1 MRRRFIG
8 VAFLTL
14 VLSACGGNGGIYPTN
29 KTYTVRWEN
38 WDGALLETDSNVKE
52 GNWPTY
58 NGSTPHRI
66 DDEHYTYSWS
76 GWYPNLAPVRSNIT
90 YTATYFSNEKIID
103 YTITFDTRGGS
114 TINPVS
120 VRKGNLL
127 DRPEDPTKDN
137 YTFGGWYTDN
147 ALTNEY
153 DFSRPVNS
161 SFTLYAKW
169 NTTEYM
175 VTYNLNYDNLPT
187 VSYSTKDGYITY
199 RPTRSGYVFNGWWLS
214 DGFID
219 GQPILSRSFSF
230 DTRVTSNNLVLYAE
244 WVEEKMVSNELDAPV
259 VTIDGEYISWNAV
272 ENATKYQVIIEKS
285 GIQHVNEQRN
295 YTYIYFPSTLDA
307 GKYTVKVRAIGDSVN
322 YYNSQYTSKTYAHR
336 ILTSVTGIKFDE
348 SKGVLYWD
356 EVKNADSYELIVDS
370 VSILNTS
377 STQYNLG
384 SLYAGNHTVKITAS
398 KYGWISSTGNIK
410 FVIHRLTA
418 PTNLSATLDED
429 TLDYEVT
436 WDEVRMDSDY
446 ANSYVVYL
454 NGNEVETVSTNKYTI
469 KHNSSHYVDYQVSI
483 SVAAFDQNSD
493 YLISPRTEELI
504 LDNYFKITY
513 ELNGGI
519 NNQSNPNLY
528 KKDDIITLQDPTKTG
543 STFLGWYDN
552 NNVKKEKIALGDG
565 DIILIAKWEITN
577 YVITLDCN
585 GGEPS
590 VYSIEAQYN
599 CEYLLPEPT
608 RNGYSFTGWYDG
620 STKVSSNG
628 AWKYTSDKT
637 FIAHWT
643 IINYSISY
651 TLNGGTNNSSNPSS
665 YTVEDDVSFF
675 APSKTGYTF
684 IGWFDGDNKVTGIPH
699 GSTGVV
705 NVEARWSADL
715 HTLSV
720 TSEDTTKGTVAIT
733 FGSGY
738 SDESITV
745 VATPVGDFVFK
756 GWYHEST
763 KVSDAATYT
772 FIMPTNDYSLVA
784 YFFTKAEKEE
794 EELWNIAHGVIPTLS
809 NDGKTITYGLYPQ
822 TNINDSSLISA
833 LNSLTTPE
841 SNGWY
846 LYEGEYYT
854 KVSAS
859 PYRSSYKFD
868 NGSTIVSGT
877 TYWFKCEPIKW
888 NVLSNNNDEYY
899 ILSSVLLDAH
909 CYYDYN
915 SAGYKQDGYRT
926 IGSEKIYH
934 NNYEYSDIRTWLNND
949 FYNSAFALGNS
960 HIQTTTVDN
969 SAATIDSSSNK
980 YVCKNTQ
987 DKVFLPSYQDYIN
1000 SSYGFSTSTGGT
1012 DTRYCRTTDWA
1023 RARGAYYNTSS
1034 SYLYNGDYL
1043 TRSPSSGYS
1052 YAAWFVLDFGI
1063 LSYINVD
1070 FTYLSVRPGLT
1081 IKII

>member
-8 VAFLTL
+8 FVLLGL
-14 VLSACGGNGGIYPTN
+14 VLSACGGKGGIYPSS

-38 WDGALLETDSNVKE
+38 WDGVLLETDSNVKE
-52 GNWPTY
+52 GSWPTY
-58 NGSTPHRI
+58 NGLTPHRI

-90 YTATYFSNEKIID
+90 YTATYFSEEKIVD

-137 YTFGGWYTDN
+137 YAFGGWYTDN

-244 WVEEKMVSNELDAPV
+244 WVEEKMVSNELNAPV

-336 ILTSVTGIKFDE
+336 ILTSVTGIRFDE
-348 SKGVLYWD
+348 SKGVLSWD

-418 PTNLSATLDED
+418 PTNLSATLDEE

-436 WDEVRMDSDY
+436 WDEVRMDSGY

-469 KHNSSHYVDYQVSI
+469 KHNPSHYVDYQVSI
-483 SVAAFDQNSD
+483 SVAAYDQNSD
-493 YLISPRTEELI
+493 YLISPISEELV
-504 LDNYFKITY
+504 LDQYFKITY

-519 NNQSNPNLY
+519 NNSNNPNLY
-528 KKDDIITLQDPTKTG
+528 KKGDTVNLQNPSKEH

-552 NNVKKEKIALGDG
+552 NNKKIETIDIEDG
-565 DIILIAKWEITN
+565 NISLTAKWLGEMFL
-577 YVITLDCN
+577 ITLNPD
-585 GGEPS
+585 GGEL
-590 VYSIEAQYN
+590 SIDSLLVQYD
-599 CEYLLPEPT
+599 CDYAIPEPT
-608 RNGYSFTGWYDG
+608 RRGYIFEGWFDEDTKIDSTG
-620 STKVSSNG
+620 K
-628 AWKYTSDKT
+628 WKYTSDKYL
-637 FIAHWT
+637 IAHWS
-643 IINYSISY
+643 IANYQIEY
-651 TLNGGTNNSSNPSS
+651 ILNGGINNPLNPSS
-665 YTVEDDVSFF
+665 YTFEDHIVFTNPTKD
-675 APSKTGYTF
+675 GYTF
-684 IGWFDGDNKVTGIPH
+684 NGWYVNDILVTEITLDSVG
-699 GSTGVV
+699 
-705 NVEARWSADL
+705 NVILEARWTANL
-715 HTLSV
+715 NELSV
-720 TSEDTTKGTVAIT
+720 TSENPSKGTANIIS
-733 FGSGY
+733 GSGY
-738 SDESITV
+738 TDETIV
-745 VATPVGDFVFK
+745 VSATPAEDCVFK
-756 GWYHEST
+756 GWYNNEL
-763 KVSDAATYT
+763 KVSDDAIYT
-772 FIMPTNDYSLVA
+772 FAMPADNYSLVA
-784 YFFTKAEKEE
+784 YFFTKEEEKAKEE
-794 EELWNIAHGVIPTLS
+794 EWNIAHGVIPFLS
-809 NDGKTITYGLYPQ
+809 EDCKTITYGLYPQ
-822 TNINDSSLISA
+822 TIVINPDLISS
-833 LNSLTTPE
+833 LNSLTMPE
-841 SNGWY
+841 TNGWY
-846 LYEGEYYT
+846 LYNNEYYA
-854 KVSAS
+854 KEIARPYLVDSA
-859 PYRSSYKFD
+859 FN
-868 NGSTIVSGT
+868 NGLEIEYGA
-877 TYWFKCEPIKW
+877 TYWFKCEPITW
-888 NVLSNNNDEYY
+888 NVLYNNDKEYFVV
-899 ILSSVLLDAH
+899 SNVVLDAH
-909 CYYDYN
+909 CYNEYYT
-915 SAGYKQDGYRT
+915 GLIDGHYA
-926 IGSEKIYH
+926 
-934 NNYEYSDIRTWLNND
+934 NNYEYSEIRSWLNND
-949 FYNSAFALGNS
+949 FYNSAFALGSIN
-960 HIQTTTVDN
+960 IQTTVVDN
-969 SAATIDSSSNK
+969 SVATAKSYSSPYACN
-980 YVCKNTQ
+980 NTQ
-987 DKVFLPSYQDYIN
+987 DKVYLPSYKDYTN
-1000 SSYGFSTSTGGT
+1000 PEYGFNVAEDIHGN
-1012 DTRYCRTTDWA
+1012 RRCLATDWA
-1023 RARGAYYNTSS
+1023 RARGVWYDRGGNYGGC
-1034 SYLYNGDYL
+1034 YW
-1043 TRSPSSGYS
+1043 TRSPGSSGGHVATGIGYS
-1052 YAAWFVLDFGI
+1052 GSIIINNRIDDTEFG
-1063 LSYINVD
+1063 
-1070 FTYLSVRPGLT
+1070 VRPAIV
-1081 IKII
+1081 IKIA

>member
-14 VLSACGGNGGIYPTN
+14 VLSACGGKGGIYPTT

-52 GNWPTY
+52 GSWPTY

-90 YTATYFSNEKIID
+90 YTATYFSDEKIID

-114 TINPVS
+114 KINPVTI
-120 VRKGNLL
+120 RKGELL
-127 DRPEDPTKDN
+127 DRPQDPVKSN
-137 YTFGGWYTDN
+137 YSFGGWYTDN
-147 ALTNEY
+147 TLTNEY

-169 NTTEYM
+169 NTTEYI

-259 VTIDGEYISWNAV
+259 VTIDGDNISWSEV
-272 ENATKYQVIIEKS
+272 KNATKYQVIIEKS
-285 GIQHVNEQRN
+285 GIQYVNEQRN

-307 GKYTVKVRAIGDSVN
+307 GKYTIKVRAIGDSVN

-336 ILTSVTGIKFDE
+336 MLTSVTGIKFDE
-348 SKGVLYWD
+348 SKGVLSWD

-384 SLYAGNHTVKITAS
+384 SLYAGNHTVKVTAS
-398 KYGWISSTGNIK
+398 KYGWVSSSGNIK

-418 PTNLSATLDED
+418 PTNLSATLDEG

-436 WDEVRMDSDY
+436 WDEVRMDSGY

-454 NGNEVETVSTNKYTI
+454 NGTKIETVSTNKCTI
-469 KHNSSHYVDYQVSI
+469 KHNPSHYVDYQVSI
-483 SVAAFDQNSD
+483 SVAAYDQNSD
-493 YLISPRTEELI
+493 YLISPISEELV
-504 LDNYFKITY
+504 LEQYFKITY

-519 NNQSNPNLY
+519 NNQSNPNSY

-543 STFLGWYDN
+543 SIFLGWYDN

-565 DIILIAKWEITN
+565 DIILIAKWEAIN
-577 YVITLDCN
+577 YVITLDCD

-590 VYSIEAQYN
+590 EYSIEAQYN

-608 RNGYSFTGWYDG
+608 MNGYSFTGWYDG

-628 AWKYTSDKT
+628 TWKYTCNKT

-665 YTVEDDVSFF
+665 YTVEDAITFA

-684 IGWFDGDNKVTGIPH
+684 LGWYDGDNKVTGIPL
-699 GSTGVV
+699 GSTGIVS
-705 NVEARWSADL
+705 VEARWSADL

-720 TSEDTTKGTVAIT
+720 TSEDTTKGTVAVT
-733 FGSGY
+733 SGSGY

-745 VATPVGDFVFK
+745 VATPVGDCVFK

-763 KVSDAATYT
+763 KVTDAATYT

-784 YFFTKAEKEE
+784 HFFTKAEE

-833 LNSLTTPE
+833 LNSLITPE

-846 LYEGEYYT
+846 LYEGEYYA

-859 PYRSSYKFD
+859 PYRISYKFD
-868 NGSTIVSGT
+868 NGTNIISGK
-877 TYWFKCEPIKW
+877 TYWFKCEPIVW
-888 NVLSNNNDEYY
+888 NVLSNTSGEYY
-899 ILSSVLLDAH
+899 IVSSVLLDAH
-909 CYYDYN
+909 CYYN
-915 SAGYKQDGYRT
+915 STSSRT
-926 IGSEKIYH
+926 IDGQTIYA
-934 NNYEYSDIRTWLNND
+934 NNYKYSDIRTWLNND

-960 HIQTTTVDN
+960 NIQLTNVDN
-969 SAATIDSSSNK
+969 SASTTNMTSNS
-980 YVCKNTQ
+980 YTCANTQ
-987 DKVFLPSYQDYIN
+987 DKVFLPSYKDYIN
-1000 SSYGFSTSTGGT
+1000 SSYGFSTSTSSST
-1012 DTRYCRTTDWA
+1012 DTRYCKTTDWA
-1023 RARGAYYNTSS
+1023 RARGAYYYTNSD
-1034 SYLYNGDYL
+1034 SYLYNGDYW
-1043 TRSPSSGYS
+1043 TRSPASSRSHIAWSVLGDGSLGY
-1052 YAAWFVLDFGI
+1052 D
-1063 LSYINVD
+1063 
-1070 FTYLSVRPGLT
+1070 YLGVSITCNSVRPGLT
-1081 IKII
+1081 IKIA